1 MGEGEMENDRGMA
14 LEFERM
20 ICIQNLGGK
29 EMLRFIRAGILVCV
43 VMVSVVRVVF
53 FWIMFLVTNVL
64 APNIGQAKIQ

>member
-20 ICIQNLGGK
+20 VCIQNLGGK
-29 EMLRFIRAGILVCV
+29 EMLRFIGAGILVCV

-64 APNIGQAKIQ
+64 APNIGHAKIQ